1 MLDVFDEFD
10 VGGTMIKS
18 NINTILNFAAQREV
32 SDVHFQVGVPPMV
45 RHNGQLIALKHP
57 PLTEEDTCL
66 LGRVL
71 TKIEDEEKFRS
82 EIKEFDGSFSLP
94 GVARFRAN
102 VFRQN
107 NKYAAVLRV
116 IPFKIRSFAELNL
129 PPVIEKISTINRGL
143 ILVTG
148 ATGMGKSTTM
158 ASMVNYLNKT
168 KRSHIVTIEDPIE
181 FLFENDLSIISQRE
195 VGTDTES
202 FSTALRS
209 ALRQDPDIIM
219 VGELRDLET
228 VDTCLKA
235 AETGHIVMASIHTP
249 DVMRTLG
256 RLLSYFPPEEQI
268 TVRQRISENLMA
280 IISLRL
286 LTNIEKNGLIPAC
299 EIMLASK
306 TIEMCVKNPEKTGEI
321 PKYMFKSK
329 DLGMQTFDQHL
340 LELVKA
346 KKISM
351 EEAMVAA
358 EEGEQLERD
367 MTLEM

>member
-1 MLDVFDEFD
+1 ML
-10 VGGTMIKS
+10 KS
-18 NINTILNFAAQREV
+18 NLNTILTFAAQKEV

-45 RHNGQLIALKHP
+45 RHNGQLISLKHP

-66 LGRVL
+66 LGRIL
-71 TKIEDEEKFRS
+71 TKIEDEEKFRK
-82 EIKEFDGSFSLP
+82 EIKEYDGSFSLP

-116 IPFKIRSFAELNL
+116 IPYKIRSFSELNL
-129 PPVIEKISTINRGL
+129 PPIIEQISTINRGL

-148 ATGMGKSTTM
+148 ATGNGKSTTL
-158 ASMVNYLNKT
+158 ASMLGYINKT
-168 KRSHIVTIEDPIE
+168 KRNHIVTIEDPIE
-181 FLFENDLSIISQRE
+181 FIFENDLSIISQRE
-195 VGTDTES
+195 VGPDTDS
-202 FSTALRS
+202 FARALRS

-235 AETGHIVMASIHTP
+235 AETGHVVMASIHTP

-286 LTNIEKNGLIPAC
+286 LINIERNGLIPAC
-299 EIMLASK
+299 EVMLANK
-306 TIEMCVKNPEKTGEI
+306 TIEMCIKSPEKTAEI
-321 PKYMFKSK
+321 PKYMSKSK

-340 LELVKA
+340 IDLVKA

-358 EEGEQLERD
+358 EEAEQLERD
-367 MTLEM
+367 LTLEM

>member
-1 MLDVFDEFD
+1 MDIGGKMLE
-10 VGGTMIKS
+10 S
-18 NINTILNFAAQREV
+18 NLNSILTFAAQREV
-32 SDVHFQVGVPPMV
+32 SDVHFQVGVPPLV
-45 RHNGQLIALKHP
+45 RHNGQLISIKHP
-57 PLTEEDTCL
+57 PLTEEDTL
-66 LGRVL
+66 FLGQFL
-71 TKIEDEEKFRS
+71 TKIEDTEKFKRK
-82 EIKEFDGSFSLP
+82 IKEYDGSFSLP
-94 GVARFRAN
+94 GVARFRVN

-116 IPFKIRSFAELNL
+116 IPFKIRNFTELNL
-129 PPVIEKISTINRGL
+129 PLVIEKISTIKRGL

-148 ATGMGKSTTM
+148 ATGMGKSTTLS
-158 ASMVNYLNKT
+158 SMINFMNKT
-168 KRSHIVTIEDPIE
+168 RRSHIVTIEDPIE

-195 VGTDTES
+195 VGTDTDS
-202 FSTALRS
+202 FASALRS
-209 ALRQDPDIIM
+209 ALRQDPDVIM

-235 AETGHIVMASIHTP
+235 AETGHLVMASIHTP

-268 TVRQRISENLMA
+268 TVRQRISENVLA

-286 LTNIEKNGLIPAC
+286 LANIEKNGLLPAC
-299 EIMLASK
+299 EVMLASK
-306 TIEMCVKNPEKTGEI
+306 TIEMCIKNPEKTGEI
-321 PKYMFKSK
+321 PKYMSKSK

-367 MTLEM
+367 LTLEM

>member
-1 MLDVFDEFD
+1 MLKTNLD
-10 VGGTMIKS
+10 S
-18 NINTILNFAAQREV
+18 ILAFAAQKEV

-45 RHNGQLIALKHP
+45 RHNGQLISLKHP
-57 PLTEEDTCL
+57 PLTEEDTRTI
-66 LGRVL
+66 GKYL
-71 TKIEDEEKFRS
+71 TGIEDEKKFR
-82 EIKEFDGSFSLP
+82 KEVKEYDGSFSLP
-94 GVARFRAN
+94 GTARFRVN

-107 NKYAAVLRV
+107 SKYAAVLRV

-129 PPVIEKISTINRGL
+129 PKILEKISAIKRGL

-148 ATGMGKSTTM
+148 ATGNGKSTTLSAM
-158 ASMVNYLNKT
+158 INHINKT
-168 KRSHIVTIEDPIE
+168 RRTHIVTIEDPIE
-181 FLFENDLSIISQRE
+181 FLFDNELSVISQRE
-195 VGTDTES
+195 VGSDTDS

-235 AETGHIVMASIHTP
+235 AETGHMVMASIHTP

-256 RLLSYFPPEEQI
+256 RLLSYFSPEEQM

-286 LTNIEKNGLIPAC
+286 LVNIEKSGLIPSC

-306 TIEMCVKNPEKTGEI
+306 SIEMCIKNPEKTGEI
-321 PKYMFKSK
+321 PTHMGKNK
-329 DLGMQTFDQHL
+329 DLGMQTFDQNL
-340 LELVKA
+340 LDLVKA

-351 EEAMVAA
+351 EEAVVAA
-358 EEGEQLERD
+358 EQAEQLERD
-367 MTLEM
+367 LTLEI

>member
-1 MLDVFDEFD
+1 MNEFD
-10 VGGTMIKS
+10 DFVVGGTMIKS

-71 TKIEDEEKFRS
+71 TKIDDEERFRR
-82 EIKEFDGSFSLP
+82 EIKEYDGSFSLP

-116 IPFKIRSFAELNL
+116 IPFKIRSFSELNL
-129 PPVIEKISTINRGL
+129 PPVIEKISAINRGL
-143 ILVTG
+143 ALVTG
-148 ATGMGKSTTM
+148 STGMGKSTTLAAM
-158 ASMVNYLNKT
+158 INYINKT

-181 FLFENDLSIISQRE
+181 FLFENDMSIVSQRE
-195 VGTDTES
+195 VGSDTES
-202 FSTALRS
+202 FTTALRS
-209 ALRQDPDIIM
+209 ALRQDPDVIM

-235 AETGHIVMASIHTP
+235 AETGHIVMGSIHTP

-256 RLLSYFPPEEQI
+256 RLLSYFPPEEQM

-286 LTNIEKNGLIPAC
+286 LTNIQKNGLIPAC

-306 TIEMCVKNPEKTGEI
+306 TIEMCLKTPEKTGEI
-321 PKYMFKSK
+321 PKYMSKSK